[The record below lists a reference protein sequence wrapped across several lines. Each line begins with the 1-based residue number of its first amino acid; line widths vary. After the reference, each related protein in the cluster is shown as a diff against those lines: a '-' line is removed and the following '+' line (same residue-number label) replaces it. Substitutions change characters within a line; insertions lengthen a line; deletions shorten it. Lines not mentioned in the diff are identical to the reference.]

1 MTVKIDTSKKCI
13 NSIKGVI
20 FGFVPG
26 ITGALLS
33 MGIGTNHFDYS
44 EFRVFSFIFA
54 PLIIICIVDIV
65 NRNRKAINQIS
76 FEDNKIIVE
85 SNGQSSS
92 FGYDD
97 IRNYRVY
104 KKKNGEQIITFE
116 LWYKDITLS
125 EKYSGN
131 LEQLIHY
138 LDVKLKRTKL

>member
-1 MTVKIDTSKKCI
+1 MTVKIDTNRKCI
-13 NSIKGVI
+13 NSIKGAI
-20 FGFVPG
+20 FAFVPG

-65 NRNRKAINQIS
+65 NSNRKAINQIS

-92 FGYDD
+92 FRYDD
-97 IRNYRVY
+97 IHNYRVY
-104 KKKNGEQIITFE
+104 KKKNGEQMIAFE
-116 LWYKDITLS
+116 LRYKDIILS

-138 LDVKLKRTKL
+138 LDVQLKRTNL

>member
-1 MTVKIDTSKKCI
+1 MTVKIDTNRKCI
-13 NSIKGVI
+13 NSIKGAI
-20 FGFVPG
+20 FAFVPG

-44 EFRVFSFIFA
+44 EFRVFRFIFA

-65 NRNRKAINQIS
+65 YSNRKAINQIS

-97 IRNYRVY
+97 IFVEH
-104 KKKNGEQIITFE
+104 GTVEQIENEYNSIFQE
-116 LWYKDITLS
+116 IIKNLRVIARARAID
-125 EKYSGN
+125 KYA
-131 LEQLIHY
+131 LVLF
-138 LDVKLKRTKL
+138 LP